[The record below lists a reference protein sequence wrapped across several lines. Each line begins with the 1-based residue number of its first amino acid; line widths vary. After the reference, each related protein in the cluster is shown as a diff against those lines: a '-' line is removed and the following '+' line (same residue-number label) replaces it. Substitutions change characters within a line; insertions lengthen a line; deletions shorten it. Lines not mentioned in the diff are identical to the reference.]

1 MCAARWRAL
10 QPFAFAAT
18 SICAPLSSVLGG
30 MGRRGSRGR
39 ERECAGGSRCQ
50 EGTGRVSGGSSRRAV
65 RNLSMSYSAALLT
78 ASINSL
84 FLFCWSPSSN
94 LCARSSE
101 DLAMCVTVW
110 GSTKSTNR
118 QEVRT
123 QRYYGLTKDP
133 GRLRLSQ
140 ERHSSL
146 TRVRAALSPV
156 VGQSDFARL
165 GRLTTASGP
174 PNWCVPRASDVCSQS
189 AG

>member
-123 QRYYGLTKDP
+123 QRYYGVTLTKDP

-140 ERHSSL
+140 GASLKPDESEGCSVSGGRTIRLCSSWPSHDSL
-146 TRVRAALSPV
+146 WAAQLVRTP
-156 VGQSDFARL
+156 
-165 GRLTTASGP
+165 
-174 PNWCVPRASDVCSQS
+174 C
-189 AG
+189 